1 MESWKDEGGDLL
13 REGVSAW
20 FTVEDAEGKI
30 EEREDGKLT
39 RREEE
44 EEKMKVTFFVDG
56 NLGDDGF
63 RDLVVESVV
72 WFVWIHF
79 GNDDDDGDTLA
90 DRMLVTWTREELEG
104 KTEEV
109 NDGRKDF
116 GRGGKIAFRELVG
129 RRASRDLT
137 SAFSYEKRFETE

>member
-1 MESWKDEGGDLL
+1 M
-13 REGVSAW
+13 
-20 FTVEDAEGKI
+20 EDAEGKI

-72 WFVWIHF
+72 WFV
-79 GNDDDDGDTLA
+79 
-90 DRMLVTWTREELEG
+90 
-104 KTEEV
+104 
-109 NDGRKDF
+109 
-116 GRGGKIAFRELVG
+116 
-129 RRASRDLT
+129 
-137 SAFSYEKRFETE
+137 